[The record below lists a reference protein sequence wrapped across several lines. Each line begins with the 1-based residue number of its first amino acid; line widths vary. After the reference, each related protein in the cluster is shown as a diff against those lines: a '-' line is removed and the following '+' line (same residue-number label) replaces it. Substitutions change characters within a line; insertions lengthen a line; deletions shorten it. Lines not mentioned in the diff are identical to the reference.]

1 MQGMSWQ
8 TWQQVVNSWSCLIKY
23 VTAMLAIMLA
33 ATLAFKINNT
43 SDSLGS

>member
-1 MQGMSWQ
+1 MADLATGCQFSVMPYK
-8 TWQQVVNSWSCLIKY
+8 IY